1 MNLAQI
7 QFLTQLD
14 TDKQYGTLQRLL
26 HEGNLQITPFENVAK
41 ALLHAMMQERDTL
54 LREAN
59 VMRKVL
65 QANGLYTNELL
76 EMMMEG

>member
-14 TDKQYGTLQRLL
+14 PDKQYGTLQRLL
-26 HEGNLQITPFENVAK
+26 HEGNLQTTPFENVAK
-41 ALLHAMMQERDTL
+41 VLLHAMMQERDTL
-54 LREAN
+54 LREAR

>member
-14 TDKQYGTLQRLL
+14 PDKQYGTLQRLL
-26 HEGNLQITPFENVAK
+26 HEGNLQATPFENVAK
-41 ALLHAMMQERDTL
+41 VLLHAMMQERDTL
-54 LREAN
+54 IREAK

>member
-7 QFLTQLD
+7 EFLRSLD
-14 TDKQYGTLQRLL
+14 PNKQYGTIQRLL
-26 HEGNLQITPFENVAK
+26 QEGNLQTTPFENVAK
-41 ALLHAMMQERDTL
+41 VLLHAMMQERDTL
-54 LREAN
+54 LREAR

-76 EMMMEG
+76 ETMEG